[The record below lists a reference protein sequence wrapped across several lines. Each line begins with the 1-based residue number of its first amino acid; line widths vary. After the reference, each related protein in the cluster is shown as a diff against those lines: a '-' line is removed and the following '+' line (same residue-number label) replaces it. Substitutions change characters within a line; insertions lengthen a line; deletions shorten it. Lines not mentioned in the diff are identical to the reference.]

1 MCVVIE
7 VAIGFTLKFD
17 TLATSGTIVT
27 VELILEFV
35 PSASEAEGMGHLM
48 KGDRVE
54 VYFTDSRE

>member
-17 TLATSGTIVT
+17 TLATIVT
-27 VELILEFV
+27 VECCDLILEFV

-48 KGDRVE
+48 KGDQVE